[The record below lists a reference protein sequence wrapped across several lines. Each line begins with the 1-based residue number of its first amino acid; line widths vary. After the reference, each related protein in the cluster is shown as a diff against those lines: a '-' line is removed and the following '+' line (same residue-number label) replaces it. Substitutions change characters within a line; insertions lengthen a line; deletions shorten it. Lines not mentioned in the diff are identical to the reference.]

1 MIEGALPEQLLEEA
15 KIEETEA
22 LGENPS
28 SYEEAQSDLGEIQLE
43 RGPESGDE
51 VDPLEEEAKA
61 AWEEQDDNA
70 VEAGV
75 VVGLSPLG
83 PIVQVVSP
91 NGDRAQK
98 VVSVE
103 ELFLLSG
110 QMTAIA
116 SMIMQMG
123 MQQQMAEQA
132 RLQQMMEQGEE
143 RTKSGLYVKR

>member
-1 MIEGALPEQLLEEA
+1 MDKQEKPLIEDALPEQLLEQRA
-15 KIEETEA
+15 EETEA
-22 LGENPS
+22 LGID
-28 SYEEAQSDLGEIQLE
+28 SDHI
-43 RGPESGDE
+43 ESEDE
-51 VDPLEEEAKA
+51 LPDDPLEAEAKA
-61 AWEEQDDNA
+61 AWEEEDESDS
-70 VEAGV
+70 EAGV

-83 PIVQVVSP
+83 PVVQVVSP

-123 MQQQMAEQA
+123 MQQQMQEQA
-132 RLQQMMEQGEE
+132 RLQQMMEQGGEE

>member
-1 MIEGALPEQLLEEA
+1 MDKQDKPLIEDALPEQLLEQRA
-15 KIEETEA
+15 EETEA
-22 LGENPS
+22 LGID
-28 SYEEAQSDLGEIQLE
+28 SDHI
-43 RGPESGDE
+43 ESEDDADAD
-51 VDPLEEEAKA
+51 DPLEAEAKA
-61 AWEEQDDNA
+61 AWEEEDESA
-70 VEAGV
+70 SEAGV

-83 PIVQVVSP
+83 PVVQVVSP

-123 MQQQMAEQA
+123 MQQQMQEQA
-132 RLQQMMEQGEE
+132 RLQQMIEQSGEE

>member
-1 MIEGALPEQLLEEA
+1 MDKQEKPLIEDALPEQLLEQRA
-15 KIEETEA
+15 EETEA
-22 LGENPS
+22 LGIDSDHIES
-28 SYEEAQSDLGEIQLE
+28 EDEAPD
-43 RGPESGDE
+43 
-51 VDPLEEEAKA
+51 DPLEAEAKA
-61 AWEEQDDNA
+61 AWEEEDENTDD
-70 VEAGV
+70 AGV

-83 PIVQVVSP
+83 PVVQVVSP

-132 RLQQMMEQGEE
+132 RLQQMMEQGGEE